1 MINKTIFLKGKCF
14 WDFLQIVVRLKKN
27 LIDIHV
33 FLVTQAVLDEQRN
46 TSRRASAGGASTHPS
61 RSFRYLQ
68 EQYNDDNSPTTT
80 NQKITTSKNNIDL
93 RRSSD
98 IHIPS
103 RTFKSSQDQHDA
115 SQQTPVNRSQ
125 AVNNRSDL
133 LEIYNKRKINK

>member
-1 MINKTIFLKGKCF
+1 
-14 WDFLQIVVRLKKN
+14 
-27 LIDIHV
+27 
-33 FLVTQAVLDEQRN
+33 VTQAVLDEQRN

-68 EQYNDDNSPTTT
+68 EQYNDDNSPATTTT
-80 NQKITTSKNNIDL
+80 NQKLTPSKNNIDL

-98 IHIPS
+98 VHIPS
-103 RTFKSSQDQHDA
+103 RTFKYSQDQHDA

-133 LEIYNKRKINK
+133 LEIYNKRKITK

>member
-1 MINKTIFLKGKCF
+1 
-14 WDFLQIVVRLKKN
+14 
-27 LIDIHV
+27 
-33 FLVTQAVLDEQRN
+33 VTQSVLDEQRN
-46 TSRRASAGGASTHPS
+46 TSRRASAGGASAHPS

-68 EQYNDDNSPTTT
+68 EQYNDDNSPAT

-98 IHIPS
+98 VHIPS
-103 RTFKSSQDQHDA
+103 RTFKYSQNQHDA

-125 AVNNRSDL
+125 EVNNRSDL